1 MSALYN
7 ELAKVYDQMYQQ
19 LFDYDR
25 EFAFYHQQLQ
35 NATAQS
41 VLELGCGTGN
51 LAQRFC
57 DAGYEYWGID
67 LSESMV
73 ELARQRVPKASI
85 HAADMCSFELG
96 RTFDMICITGR
107 SISYLLQ
114 NQSIEQCFASVV
126 RHLSPQGQFVFDAID
141 AAALFD
147 DFHQTRTDEIMVSP
161 YRRLSRST
169 PNLSTGWTWDWVSD
183 YYEGDRL
190 IGQDEVTLR
199 AFLVEELRLL
209 LVRNGLTLSQILD
222 KDAYAW
228 KDAYFIAHKK
238 R

>member
-19 LFDYDR
+19 LFDYDK
-25 EFAFYHQQLQ
+25 EFAFYQQQLQ
-35 NATAQS
+35 ASAAQS

-57 DAGYEYWGID
+57 DAGYDYWGID

-73 ELARQRVPKASI
+73 ELAQKRVPKATLR
-85 HAADMCSFELG
+85 AADMCTFELG
-96 RTFDMICITGR
+96 RTFDLICITGR
-107 SISYLLQ
+107 SISYLLH
-114 NQSIEQCFASVV
+114 NSSLEQCFASVA

-141 AAALFD
+141 ATALFG
-147 DFHQTRTDEIMVSP
+147 DFQTTRTDEITVGT
-161 YRRLSRST
+161 YRRLSQST
-169 PNLSTGWTWDWVSD
+169 PNLATGWTWDWISD
-183 YYEGDRL
+183 YYEGDNF
-190 IGQDEVTLR
+190 IGKDNVTLR

-209 LVRNGLTLSQILD
+209 LHRSGLALSQVLD

-228 KDAYFIAHKK
+228 KDAYFIANKK

>member
-35 NATAQS
+35 NSAAQS

-57 DAGYEYWGID
+57 DTGYDYWGID

-73 ELARQRVPKASI
+73 TLARQRVPKATI
-85 HAADMCSFELG
+85 HAANMCSFELG

-107 SISYLLQ
+107 SISYLVH
-114 NQSIEQCFASVV
+114 NQAIEQCFSSVL
-126 RHLSPQGQFVFDAID
+126 RHLSPQGKFIFDAID
-141 AAALFD
+141 AAPLFS

-169 PNLSTGWTWDWVSD
+169 PNLTTGWTWDWASD
-183 YYEGDRL
+183 YYENEIF
-190 IGQDEVTLR
+190 IGRDEVTLR
-199 AFLVEELRLL
+199 AFLGEELRLL
-209 LVRNGLTLSQILD
+209 MVRNGLTLSQILE
-222 KDAYAW
+222 KEAYAW
-228 KDAYFIAHKK
+228 KDAYFIAHK
-238 R
+238 